1 MALSAVSCSFDTDL
15 TQNIDTPDA
24 YDGVQD
30 VKNGMIGAYYSLGH
44 YGFLGNYATAIGDFA
59 GGLAQGSPN
68 SGHFVAETDYTLDE
82 YNEELEYIWAYGY
95 QVVDR
100 TVRTINGAN
109 GVLANATSL
118 HLTDADKAELYSY
131 KSQCFGLR
139 ALANFYLA
147 NIFCYPYSKGT
158 ANKGLPIFKDKP
170 VEAFQKATRASLGD
184 TYEYILE
191 DIDSALVNNGK
202 AVYENSSTGKEVH
215 VNPNEFYMND
225 AAINALKARVLL
237 YMGKY
242 AEAEAAAKKA
252 LSLKSNG
259 ENTTLPSNDI
269 YLSNWASITI
279 NDEDIFTISKTESDN
294 LSANALNTLYGSYNG
309 TLTSYCQSLFSDK
322 DIRKNLIG
330 TIEENSP
337 TCLKWQG
344 LSTSQSVSNI
354 PVFRKSEMYL
364 VIAECEARVGSL
376 QEAVKYVSYTA
387 KRDTGLDLSTLSSKT
402 KDELLDFIWNENA
415 REFFGEGHFY
425 YDARRLDKTIT
436 VNGGKSNP
444 FKPAGFV
451 YPIPGSEINAGFM
464 TEQNEDWSKGLPTMK

>member
-1 MALSAVSCSFDTDL
+1 MALSTVSCSFDTDL

-30 VKNGMIGAYYSLGH
+30 VKNGMIGAYYALGH
-44 YGFLGNYATAIGDFA
+44 YGFLGNYAIAIGDFA
-59 GGLAQGSPN
+59 GGLAQGNPN
-68 SGHFVAETDYTLDE
+68 AGHFVEETDYTLDE
-82 YNEELEYIWAYGY
+82 YNAELEGIWAYGY
-95 QVVDR
+95 KVVDR
-100 TVRTINGAN
+100 SVRTINGAN
-109 GVLANATSL
+109 GVLANAASL

-147 NIFCYPYSKGT
+147 NVFCYPYSKGT
-158 ANKGLPIFKDKP
+158 TNKGLPIFKDKP
-170 VEAFQKATRASLGD
+170 VEAFQNATRANVGD

-191 DIDSALVNNGK
+191 DIDSALVNNSK
-202 AVYENSSTGKEVH
+202 ATKDY
-215 VNPNEFYMND
+215 NPNEFYMNS

-242 AEAEAAAKKA
+242 AKAEAAAKEA
-252 LSLKSNG
+252 LSLKGNG
-259 ENTTLPSNDI
+259 EDPTLPSNDI
-269 YLSNWASITI
+269 YLSNWASISI

-294 LSANALNTLYGSYNG
+294 LSANALNTLYGSYDG
-309 TLTSYCQSLFSDK
+309 TVTSYCQSLFSETDVRAK
-322 DIRKNLIG
+322 LIG
-330 TIEENSP
+330 EIEDNSP

-344 LSTSQSVSNI
+344 LPTSQAVSNI

-364 VIAECEARVGSL
+364 IIAECEARVGSL
-376 QEAVKYVSYTA
+376 SEAVKYVMYTA
-387 KRDTGLDLSTLSSKT
+387 KRDPKVTEAALSSKT

-436 VNGGKSNP
+436 VNGGQSNP
-444 FKPAGFV
+444 FRPADFV
-451 YPIPGSEINAGFM
+451 YPIPGSEIDAGFM
-464 TEQNEDWSKGLPTMK
+464 KDQNENWSDGLPTMKEE